1 MIFTL
6 VVAVQ
11 HKGVWKMLSNA
22 RRVQMCYSLLSY
34 MLTDQR
40 AQDFGFATNAAD
52 RIFLAYTNQIPRPE
66 NKTVMFFTI
75 KDEAYKQARSDPHH
89 YTRNN
94 VEVLEQMRQ
103 IRLTVDVYSKIVP
116 TGNANDVV
124 RWLNT
129 ALISDMF
136 EDWVHDSGWNGVNIE
151 RIEIMPDLSHL
162 VEGQV
167 WNERA
172 QLIIYLNYRDT
183 TEMAEVPMT
192 RRPLDMEDLRN
203 SINYQVILMNLQTN
217 EGDISDQSVYV
228 GTGIYVTRGDDSN
241 AMGYQ
246 INIEIDTSLSLE
258 GWTAR
263 FQLEDM
269 AWDFDDITS
278 KNLPLI
284 ISAEQSRMLPVGTSY
299 GAMVLYDE
307 NGLRKTVM
315 RNIPVYIY
323 PQLVSER
330 TEGD

>member
-1 MIFTL
+1 
-6 VVAVQ
+6 
-11 HKGVWKMLSNA
+11 MLTNA
-22 RRVQMCYSLLSY
+22 KRTEMLYSLLSY
-34 MLTDQR
+34 MLPDDR
-40 AQDFGFATNAAD
+40 AEQFGFSTDPNQ
-52 RIFLAYTNQIPRPE
+52 RIILAYTNQTPRPE
-66 NKTVMFFTI
+66 TKTVIYFSF
-75 KDEAYKQARSDPHH
+75 KDEPYKQARSDPHH
-89 YTRNN
+89 YDSHN

-103 IRLTVDVYSKIVP
+103 IRLTIDIYSKVEPI
-116 TGNANDVV
+116 GNANDVA

-136 EDWVHDSGWNGVNIE
+136 EDWGAATGWGAAIE
-151 RIEIMPDLSHL
+151 RIEIMPDLTYL
-162 VEGQV
+162 LEGQV
-167 WNERA
+167 WNNRA
-172 QLIIYLNYRDT
+172 QLVIYLNYRDT
-183 TEMAEVPMT
+183 TRMIEVPMT
-192 RRPLDMEDLRN
+192 RRPLDLEDLRN
-203 SINYQVILMNLQTN
+203 SINYQVILMNIQTN
-217 EGDISDQSVYV
+217 EGDIADQSVYV

-284 ISAEQSRMLPVGTSY
+284 ISAEQSRILPVGTSY
-299 GAMVLYDE
+299 GALVLYDE

-315 RNIPVYIY
+315 RNVPVYIY

-330 TEGD
+330 TEGN